1 MRVPRKSDMTSVL
14 LSHQTDGILTLTL
27 NRPEQLNAL
36 TWELMR
42 LLNEALEEASADP
55 GVRVVV
61 LTGAGRGF
69 CSGGDLR
76 SREQLDAGDPVSV
89 RWSEE
94 PVWKSVGMR
103 ASHVS
108 RLSRSPILLH
118 TMPKPT
124 IAMLRGPVVGAG
136 LCLAAAC
143 DFRIASD
150 TASFATAYV
159 RAARPGDFGG
169 SYLLPRI
176 VGPARARELYL
187 LGDRITADEALRI
200 GLVNRVVSDAGLEAE
215 TQALAGQLD
224 SGPPVAYRYIK
235 RSLNAAESMTLE
247 QVIEFEAHNMMQ
259 CSASED
265 AKEVLRAAR
274 DGREP
279 KYRGY

>member
-1 MRVPRKSDMTSVL
+1 MTSIL
-14 LSHQTDGILTLTL
+14 LRQQLEGVLTLTL

-42 LLNEALEEASADP
+42 LLNEALEEASVDP

-76 SREQLDAGDPVSV
+76 SREQIDPQDPVSV
-89 RWSEE
+89 RWSED

-103 ASHVS
+103 ASHVR
-108 RLSRSPILLH
+108 RLSQSPVLLH

-143 DFRIASD
+143 DFRIASQ

-159 RAARPGDFGG
+159 KAARPGDFGG

-176 VGPARARELYL
+176 VGPAKARELYL
-187 LGDRITADEALRI
+187 LGDTIAADEALRI
-200 GLVNRVVSDAGLEAE
+200 GLVNRVAPDAELEKDV
-215 TQALAGQLD
+215 QAFASRLD
-224 SGPPVAYRYIK
+224 RGPPVAYRYIK

-247 QVIEFEAHNMMQ
+247 QVIELEAYNMMQ

-265 AKEVLRAAR
+265 AKEALRAMR

>member
-1 MRVPRKSDMTSVL
+1 MTSILVKEQL
-14 LSHQTDGILTLTL
+14 EGILTLTL

-42 LLNEALEEASADP
+42 LLNEALEEASVDP

-61 LTGAGRGF
+61 LRGAGRGF

-76 SREQLDAGDPVSV
+76 SREQLDPGDPVSA
-89 RWSEE
+89 RWAED

-103 ASHVS
+103 ASHVK
-108 RLSRSPILLH
+108 RLSRSPVLLH

-124 IAMLRGPVVGAG
+124 IAMLRGPVAGAG

-150 TASFATAYV
+150 TASFTTAYV

-169 SYLLPRI
+169 SYLLPRV
-176 VGPARARELYL
+176 VGPAKARELYL
-187 LGDRITADEALRI
+187 LGGKVLADEALRI
-200 GLVNRVVSDAGLEAE
+200 GLVNRVVPDAELESE
-215 TQALAGQLD
+215 TQALAGRLD
-224 SGPPVAYRYIK
+224 RGPPVAYRYIK
-235 RSLNAAESMTLE
+235 RSLEAAESMTLE
-247 QVIEFEAHNMMQ
+247 QVIELEAYNMMQ

-265 AKEVLRAAR
+265 AREVLRAAR
-274 DGREP
+274 DGRDP
-279 KYRGY
+279 QYRGY

>member
-1 MRVPRKSDMTSVL
+1 MSSILFSQQVEGV
-14 LSHQTDGILTLTL
+14 LTLTL

-42 LLNEALEEASADP
+42 LLNEALEDASVDP

-76 SREQLDAGDPVSV
+76 SREQIDPEDPVSV
-89 RWSEE
+89 RWSED
-94 PVWKSVGMR
+94 PVWQSVGMR
-103 ASHVS
+103 ASQVR
-108 RLSRSPILLH
+108 RLSQSPVLLH

-143 DFRIASD
+143 DFRIASE

-176 VGPARARELYL
+176 VGPAKARELYL
-187 LGDRITADEALRI
+187 LGDKVAAEDALRI
-200 GLVNRVVSDAGLEAE
+200 GLVNRVVPDAALEQE
-215 TQALAGQLD
+215 TRAFADRLD
-224 SGPPVAYRYIK
+224 RGPPVAYRYIK

-247 QVIEFEAHNMMQ
+247 QVIEFEAYNMMQ
-259 CSASED
+259 CSATED
-265 AKEVLRAAR
+265 AREVLRAMR

>member
-1 MRVPRKSDMTSVL
+1 MTSILIKEQLEGV
-14 LSHQTDGILTLTL
+14 LTLTL

-42 LLNEALEEASADP
+42 LLNEALEEAGVDP

-76 SREQLDAGDPVSV
+76 SREQLDPGDPVST
-89 RWSEE
+89 RWSED

-103 ASHVS
+103 ASHVR
-108 RLSRSPILLH
+108 RLSQSPILLH

-124 IAMLRGPVVGAG
+124 IAMLRGPVAGAG

-143 DFRIASD
+143 DFRIASE
-150 TASFATAYV
+150 TASFTTAYV

-169 SYLLPRI
+169 SYLLPRL

-187 LGDRITADEALRI
+187 LGDKVNADDALRI
-200 GLVNRVVSDAGLEAE
+200 GLVNRVVPDAGLEQE
-215 TQALAGQLD
+215 TRSLASRLD
-224 SGPPVAYRYIK
+224 RGPPVAYRYIK
-235 RSLNAAESMTLE
+235 RSLNAAESMSLE
-247 QVIEFEAHNMMQ
+247 QVIELEAYNMMQ
-259 CSASED
+259 CSATED
-265 AKEVLRAAR
+265 AREVLRAAR

-279 KYRGY
+279 QYRGY